1 MPANST
7 TLEFIDQDGTTLSPS
22 VVQSPEADST
32 LTVLTTDK
40 VKGDGYY
47 KGGDGLH
54 TVHYSIT
61 DFSGTVK
68 LQASLA
74 TSPASADWFDIAG
87 TTYTTSPDTDTD
99 FVANF
104 TGNFVWLR
112 AIATYTNGRI
122 NSIKVN
128 Y

>member
-1 MPANST
+1 MPANSY

-68 LQASLA
+68 MQASLA
-74 TSPASADWFDIAG
+74 TSPALADWFDIAG

-112 AIATYTNGRI
+112 AVATYIQTVVLILLR
-122 NSIKVN
+122 
-128 Y
+128 

>member
-68 LQASLA
+68 MQASLA

-112 AIATYTNGRI
+112 AVATYTNGRI

>member
-32 LTVLTTDK
+32 QTVLTTDK

-68 LQASLA
+68 MQASLA

-112 AIATYTNGRI
+112 AVATYTNGRI

>member
-7 TLEFIDQDGTTLSPS
+7 TLEFIDKDGSTIAATVATPA
-22 VVQSPEADST
+22 VQDST
-32 LTVLTTDK
+32 LAVFKTDK

-54 TVHYSIT
+54 TALYTVNG
-61 DFSGTVK
+61 FSGEIK
-68 LQASLA
+68 MQASLV
-74 TSPASADWFDIAG
+74 TSPAEADWFDITG
-87 TTYTTSPDTDTD
+87 SDISVSTSNDP
-99 FVANF
+99 VIKNF

-112 AIATYTNGRI
+112 AVVSCTDGSVT
-122 NSIKVN
+122 SIKVN

>member
-1 MPANST
+1 MPANSY
-7 TLEFIDQDGTTLSPS
+7 TLEFIEQDS
-22 VVQSPEADST
+22 VAITATVQSPEADST
-32 LTVLTTDK
+32 LSNLITDK

-68 LQASLA
+68 MQASLA

-87 TTYTTSPDTDTD
+87 TTYTTGVDTDTD
-99 FVANF
+99 FVTNF

-112 AIATYTNGRI
+112 AVATYTNGRI
-122 NSIKVN
+122 NAIKVN

>member
-1 MPANST
+1 MPANSV
-7 TLEFIDQDGTTLSPS
+7 TLEFIDQDGSAISAT
-22 VVQSPEADST
+22 VQSPDADST
-32 LTVLTTDK
+32 QTTLKTDK

-54 TVHYSIT
+54 TVQYAVT
-61 DFSGTVK
+61 DFSGEIK
-68 LQASLA
+68 MQASLA
-74 TSPASADWFDIAG
+74 ASPAEADWFDISG

-99 FVANF
+99 AMYNF

-112 AIATYTNGRI
+112 AVVTYTNGRI

>member
-7 TLEFIDQDGTTLSPS
+7 TLEFIDQDGSTIAAT
-22 VVQSPEADST
+22 VQSPEADST

-47 KGGDGLH
+47 RGGDGLH
-54 TVHYSIT
+54 TVHYAIT
-61 DFSGTVK
+61 DFSGEVK
-68 LQASLA
+68 MQGTLA
-74 TSPASADWFDIAG
+74 TDPGSSDWVDISG

-99 FVANF
+99 AVYNF

-112 AIATYTNGRI
+112 AVATYTNGRI

>member
-1 MPANST
+1 MPANSY
-7 TLEFIDQDGTTLSPS
+7 TLEFIEQDS
-22 VVQSPEADST
+22 VAITATVQSPEADST
-32 LTVLTTDK
+32 LSNLITDK

-54 TVHYSIT
+54 TVHESLT

-68 LQASLA
+68 MQASLA
-74 TSPASADWFDIAG
+74 TSPASGDWFDIAG
-87 TTYTTSPDTDTD
+87 TTYTTGVDTDTD
-99 FVANF
+99 FVTNF

-112 AIATYTNGRI
+112 AVATYTNGRI
-122 NSIKVN
+122 NAIKVN

>member
-1 MPANST
+1 MPANSV
-7 TLEFIDQDGTTLSPS
+7 TLEFIDQDGTTISP

-40 VKGDGYY
+40 IKGDGYY

-54 TVHYSIT
+54 TVQYAIT
-61 DFSGTVK
+61 DFSGDIK
-68 LQASLA
+68 MQASLVA
-74 TSPASADWFDIAG
+74 SPAASDWFDISG
-87 TTYTTSPDTDTD
+87 TTYLTSTDTDTD
-99 FVANF
+99 AMYNF

-112 AIATYTNGRI
+112 AVATYTNGRI

>member
-7 TLEFIDQDGTTLSPS
+7 TLEFIDQDGTTIAA
-22 VVQSPEADST
+22 VTQTPEADST
-32 LTVLTTDK
+32 QTVLTTDK

-54 TVHYSIT
+54 TVHYSVT
-61 DFSGTVK
+61 DFSGEVK
-68 LQASLA
+68 MQASLA

>member
-7 TLEFIDQDGTTLSPS
+7 TLQFIDQDGTTIAA
-22 VVQSPEADST
+22 VTQTPEADST
-32 LTVLTTDK
+32 QTVLTTDK

-54 TVHYSIT
+54 TVHYSVT

-68 LQASLA
+68 MQASLA
-74 TSPASADWFDIAG
+74 TSPAGSDWFDVAG
-87 TTYTTSPDTDTD
+87 TTYTTGSDTDTD
-99 FVANF
+99 FVVNF
-104 TGNFVWLR
+104 TGNFIWLR
-112 AIATYTNGRI
+112 AVATYTNGRI

>member
-7 TLEFIDQDGTTLSPS
+7 TLQFIDQDGTTIAA
-22 VVQSPEADST
+22 VTQTPEADST
-32 LTVLTTDK
+32 QTVLTTDN
-40 VKGDGYY
+40 VRSDGYY

-54 TVHYSIT
+54 TVHYSVT

-68 LQASLA
+68 MQASLA
-74 TSPASADWFDIAG
+74 TSPAGSDWFDIAG

-112 AIATYTNGRI
+112 AVATYTNGRI

>member
-1 MPANST
+1 
-7 TLEFIDQDGTTLSPS
+7 
-22 VVQSPEADST
+22 
-32 LTVLTTDK
+32 VLTTDK

-54 TVHYSIT
+54 TVHYSVT

-68 LQASLA
+68 MQASLT
-74 TSPASADWFDIAG
+74 TSPALADWFDIAG

-112 AIATYTNGRI
+112 AVATYTNGRI

>member
-7 TLEFIDQDGTTLSPS
+7 TLQFIDQDGTAIAPVT
-22 VVQSPEADST
+22 QTPEADST
-32 LTVLTTDK
+32 QTVLTTDK

-54 TVHYSIT
+54 TVHYAIT
-61 DFSGTVK
+61 DFSGTIK
-68 LQASLA
+68 MQASLA

-104 TGNFVWLR
+104 TGNFVWVR
-112 AIATYTNGRI
+112 ASVTYTDGTI
-122 NSIKVN
+122 NSILLN
-128 Y
+128 H

>member
-32 LTVLTTDK
+32 STVLTTDK

-68 LQASLA
+68 MQASLA

>member
-7 TLEFIDQDGTTLSPS
+7 TLQFIDQDGTTIAA
-22 VVQSPEADST
+22 VTQTPEADST
-32 LTVLTTDK
+32 QTVLTTDK
-40 VKGDGYY
+40 AKGDGYY

-54 TVHYSIT
+54 TVHYSVT
-61 DFSGTVK
+61 DFSGEVK
-68 LQASLA
+68 MQGSLA
-74 TSPASADWFDIAG
+74 TTPTASDWVDIAG

>member
-68 LQASLA
+68 MQASLA

>member
-7 TLEFIDQDGTTLSPS
+7 TLQFIDQDGTTIAA
-22 VVQSPEADST
+22 VTQTPEADST
-32 LTVLTTDK
+32 QTVLTTDK

-54 TVHYSIT
+54 TVHYSVT

-68 LQASLA
+68 MQASLA
-74 TSPASADWFDIAG
+74 TSPAGSDWFDIAG
-87 TTYTTSPDTDTD
+87 
-99 FVANF
+99 NF

-112 AIATYTNGRI
+112 AVATYTNGRI